1 MSDKFSLF
9 AAAVHAQ
16 FVAMSK
22 HELFVVDINGDAVYE
37 AYQNA
42 FPAGT
47 NEMFRTAREHE
58 CSTCKNFIRNI
69 GNVVAIIDGKIV
81 TVWDIWSN
89 ESTPAPYSEVA
100 AALSTLIHG
109 HAIKSIFRAEMP
121 SYGSE
126 KNAEPGNDK
135 NGNRQIIWNHF
146 FTGKISNKHYAGN
159 NAATQIGEAN
169 AKVQVF
175 RRGMEEITRE
185 AIVTTHE
192 LMTTEGAL
200 YRGQEFAFGFG
211 QFVGLQ
217 SRYNYLTDQKAKD
230 LMIWSNFNEKGAT
243 LRNTA
248 FGTLL
253 INLSQGMDV
262 EAAVKQ
268 WETVMAPTNYKRPT
282 ALITPRMVEAAT
294 KTIEEL
300 GIEPSL
306 HRRFAT
312 VEDVSVNDILFVD
325 NGVRSKM
332 KDGGVKGLLMDVA
345 AQQSET
351 VTNTKAVDIGIDDF
365 LTTVLPTAK
374 TMSLLVKNEHQ
385 ANFVSLTAPVD
396 GLSPFIFKWDNPFA
410 WSYDGNITDSIK
422 ERVKAAGGAVDG
434 ALRISLAWFNHD
446 DLDLHVI
453 EQSASNAVGPR
464 GGRMRPSSHEIY
476 FGNRG
481 YESPMGG
488 KLDVDMN
495 AGSGKT
501 REPVENVTYK
511 RLTDGSYTVNINNFV
526 KRETSNPG
534 FTIELA
540 VNGQTTHYSAKSS
553 PSSGATNTALR
564 FNITNGQV
572 TDMVVGAGIEGRAF
586 SQEKWGIQ
594 TEKFAK
600 VDTMMLSP
608 NYWDGLATGNK
619 HFIFVLE
626 GCKNPVPTRGIYNEF
641 LKPELEQ
648 HRKVFEVLGNKTMAQ
663 PTDNQLSGLGFSST
677 RSDTV
682 TIQVNGHRNYNVKF

>member
-16 FVAMSK
+16 FIAMSK
-22 HELFVVDINGDAVYE
+22 HELFVVDIEGDAVYE

-47 NEMFRTAREHE
+47 NEIFRQAREHE

-69 GNVVAIIDGKIV
+69 GNVVAIIDGKIH
-81 TVWDIWSN
+81 TVWDVCCGDR
-89 ESTPAPYSEVA
+89 TYDMVA
-100 AALSTLIHG
+100 EAMDQLIRAR
-109 HAIKSIFRAEMP
+109 AIKSIFRAEMS
-121 SYGSE
+121 SYGVQ
-126 KNAEPGNDK
+126 KNAEPNATPG
-135 NGNRQIIWNHF
+135 GPAIIWEHF
-146 FTGKISNKHYAGN
+146 FTGKIAKKHFAGDQ
-159 NAATQIGEAN
+159 AATQIGEAN

-185 AIVTTHE
+185 AIEAVHE
-192 LMTTEGAL
+192 LITTEGAL
-200 YRGQEFAFGFG
+200 YRGQEFALSFGMFA
-211 QFVGLQ
+211 GLQ
-217 SRYNYLTDQKAKD
+217 SNYNSLPTQEAKD
-230 LMIWSNFNEKGAT
+230 IMIWSRFNEKGAT
-243 LRNTA
+243 LRKTA

-253 INLSQGMDV
+253 ISLSEGMDV
-262 EAAVKQ
+262 ESAVKQ

-294 KTIEEL
+294 KAIDEL
-300 GIEPSL
+300 GIEPST
-306 HRRFAT
+306 HRRFA
-312 VEDVSVNDILFVD
+312 VAEDVSVNDILFVD
-325 NGVRSKM
+325 NDIRSKM
-332 KDGGVKGLLMDVA
+332 KNGGVKGLLMDVA
-345 AQQSET
+345 VKQSET
-351 VTNTKAVDIGIDDF
+351 VTNTKAVEIGIADF
-365 LTTVLPTAK
+365 MDTVLPTAK

-396 GLSPFIFKWDNPFA
+396 PSAPHIFKWDNAFA

-453 EQSASNAVGPR
+453 EESLPTMGPR
-464 GGRMRPSSHEIY
+464 GGRPRTSTHEIY

-495 AGSGKT
+495 AGRGTT

-511 RLTDGSYTVNINNFV
+511 RLTDGNYTVNIINYN
-526 KRETSNPG
+526 KRETSDPG

-540 VNGQTTHYSAKSS
+540 VNGQTMHYSAKSS
-553 PSSGATNTALR
+553 PPSGSGTTALR
-564 FNITNGQV
+564 FKITNGQIA
-572 TDMVVGAGIEGRAF
+572 DMVVGAGIEGRAF

-594 TEKFAK
+594 TEKFTK

-608 NYWDGLATGNK
+608 NHWGDQAIGNK

-663 PTDNQLSGLGFSST
+663 PTENQLSGLGFSST
-677 RSDTV
+677 RGDTV

>member
-22 HELFVVDINGDAVYE
+22 HELFVVNIEGDAVYE

-47 NEMFRTAREHE
+47 NEIFRQAREHE

-81 TVWDIWSN
+81 TVWDVRCGDP
-89 ESTPAPYSEVA
+89 TYDTVA
-100 AALSTLIHG
+100 EALNQLIR
-109 HAIKSIFRAEMP
+109 ARQIKSIFRAEMP
-121 SYGSE
+121 SYGVQKNSE
-126 KNAEPGNDK
+126 PNATPG
-135 NGNRQIIWNHF
+135 GPAIIWDHF
-146 FTGKISNKHYAGN
+146 FTGKIDKKHFAGDQ
-159 NAATQIGEAN
+159 AATQIGEAN
-169 AKVQVF
+169 GKVQVF
-175 RRGMEEITRE
+175 RRGMTEITRNAVE
-185 AIVTTHE
+185 TVQE
-192 LMTTEGAL
+192 LLTTEGAL
-200 YRGQEFAFGFG
+200 YRGQEFAASFGL
-211 QFVGLQ
+211 FVGLQ
-217 SRYNYLTDQKAKD
+217 DRYISMPSQAEAD
-230 LMIWSNFNEKGAT
+230 MFIWANFNAKGAT

-253 INLSQGMDV
+253 INLSEGMDV

-282 ALITPRMVEAAT
+282 ALITPRMVDDAT
-294 KTIEEL
+294 KTIEQL

-306 HRRFAT
+306 QRRFAT

-345 AQQSET
+345 EKQRPIPEMF
-351 VTNTKAVDIGIDDF
+351 VPVDISIADF
-365 LTTVLPTAK
+365 MATVLPQAK

-396 GLSPFIFKWDNPFA
+396 NTAPYIFKWDNAFA

-434 ALRISLAWFNHD
+434 ALRISLAWFNYD

-453 EQSASNAVGPR
+453 EESLPTMGPR
-464 GGRMRPSSHEIY
+464 GGRPRSNKAEIY

-495 AGSGKT
+495 AGRGTT

-511 RLTDGSYTVNINNFV
+511 RLTDGSYTVNIVNFT
-526 KRETSNPG
+526 KRETNNPG
-534 FTIELA
+534 FTLEMA
-540 VNGQTTHYSAKSS
+540 VNGQAVQYSAKSS
-553 PSSGATNTALR
+553 PGSGTTFTALR
-564 FNITNGQV
+564 FKIANGQV
-572 TDMVVGAGIEGRAF
+572 ADMILGAGIEGHAF

-608 NYWDGLATGNK
+608 NHWDDQAIGNK
-619 HFIFVLE
+619 HYIFVLE

-663 PTDNQLSGLGFSST
+663 PTENQLSGLGFSST
-677 RSDTV
+677 RGDTV